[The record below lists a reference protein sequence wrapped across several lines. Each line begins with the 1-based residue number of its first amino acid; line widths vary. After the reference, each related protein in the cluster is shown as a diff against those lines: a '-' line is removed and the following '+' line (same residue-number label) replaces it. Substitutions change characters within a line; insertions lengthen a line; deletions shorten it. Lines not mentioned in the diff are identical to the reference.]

1 MAPIRTYILPLL
13 PGLLAG
19 TWTGIGFGAHRTGPD
34 LTA

>member
-1 MAPIRTYILPLL
+1 MAPIRAYILPLL

-19 TWTGIGFGAHRTGPD
+19 TWTGIGFGVLRTEPG